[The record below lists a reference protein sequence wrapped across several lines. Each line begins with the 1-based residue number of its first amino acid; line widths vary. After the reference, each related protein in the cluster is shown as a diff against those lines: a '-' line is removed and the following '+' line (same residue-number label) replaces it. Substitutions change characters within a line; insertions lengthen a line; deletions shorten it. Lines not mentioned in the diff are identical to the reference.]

1 MKSILFIGGAGFIG
15 FHLTRYFSEKY
26 PDYRLVHLDKLLFP
40 GCLDNVHAC
49 RKMPRYFFEHGDA
62 SISQRV
68 VKLFQEFDIRG
79 VIMLVATGAFD
90 ASVKNLR
97 PVVDSNFLS
106 VFTVLEAARNHW
118 QSTPGVYKLGYD
130 DCRVHFVSTADVYG
144 EEPVGSC
151 LSEEAALSPGTPDAA
166 CKASAE
172 MLLQSYM
179 RTYGMNI
186 SVSRPTVVYGPGQT
200 GDRFIPMMI
209 DRALSGKSLVLKGKG
224 QIKRDWLYI
233 DDAVR
238 ALDLIY
244 HNARPGAVYNVASQ
258 KIYADLD
265 ILRAVC
271 AVMDIKKPRL
281 NGQKYEQLIRFSAD
295 NPLPEYQ
302 VSLDLTRIQ
311 KDMDWRASELFE
323 TGLVKTVASYLK

>member
-1 MKSILFIGGAGFIG
+1 MKSILFTGGAGFIG

-26 PDYRLVHLDKLLFP
+26 PDYRLIHLDKLLSP
-40 GCLDNVHAC
+40 GCSDNVHAC
-49 RKMPRYFFEHGDA
+49 QKIPHYFFEHGDA
-62 SISQRV
+62 SLPQRV

-79 VIMLVATGAFD
+79 VIMLAAAGHSD
-90 ASVKNLR
+90 ASVKTPRSLI
-97 PVVDSNFLS
+97 DSNFLS

-118 QSTPGVYKLGYD
+118 QSAPGIYKLGYD
-130 DCRVHFVSTADVYG
+130 DCRVHFVSTAYVYG
-144 EEPVGSC
+144 EPLVEGC
-151 LSEEAALSPGTPDAA
+151 LSEQTALSPKTPYAA

-172 MLLQSYM
+172 MLLQSYVQ
-179 RTYGMNI
+179 TYDMNI
-186 SVSRPTVVYGPGQT
+186 SISRPTVVYGPGET
-200 GDRFIPMMI
+200 GNCFIPMMI
-209 DRALSGKSLVLKGKG
+209 DRALSGKSLILQNKG

-233 DDAVR
+233 NDAVR

-258 KIYADLD
+258 KIYSDLD

-281 NGQKYEQLIRFSAD
+281 NAQKYEQLIRFSGE
-295 NPLPEYQ
+295 NPVSEYQ
-302 VSLDLTRIQ
+302 VSLDLSRIQ
-311 KDMDWRASELFE
+311 SDMDWHAAELFE

>member
-130 DCRVHFVSTADVYG
+130 DFTHKKCLIIGRSIRVGRPLAEILTQKNMTVTLAHSKTSKPVFGFDGSYDFIVSAIGKPNYWGKEYPLPMIKYHQNIIIDV
-144 EEPVGSC
+144 
-151 LSEEAALSPGTPDAA
+151 
-166 CKASAE
+166 
-172 MLLQSYM
+172 
-179 RTYGMNI
+179 GMN
-186 SVSRPTVVYGPGQT
+186 Y
-200 GDRFIPMMI
+200 DE
-209 DRALSGKSLVLKGKG
+209 
-224 QIKRDWLYI
+224 
-233 DDAVR
+233 
-238 ALDLIY
+238 
-244 HNARPGAVYNVASQ
+244 
-258 KIYADLD
+258 
-265 ILRAVC
+265 
-271 AVMDIKKPRL
+271 
-281 NGQKYEQLIRFSAD
+281 NGQLCGDVDRQWFQDNSFNLPDDDYYERDYITPVT
-295 NPLPEYQ
+295 NG
-302 VSLDLTRIQ
+302 V
-311 KDMDWRASELFE
+311 
-323 TGLVKTVASYLK
+323 GLVTTTVLFAKLFSNAADFFCNAAGSFQEPSQPQEIFKTDKLIA